1 MSDSS
6 VTQVR
11 PHEQALLL
19 VVGKRAL
26 DDDSARELMEEVLTA
41 AAVRPDVPVVLDL
54 GRVRF
59 APSVALGSLVQ
70 LSRNLRMDRRRL
82 VLIGLEGRVRDT
94 FRVTR
99 LDQLLEIHDTL
110 DQAIAGAARDKSP

>member
-1 MSDSS
+1 MSNES
-6 VTQVR
+6 VTQVQ

-19 VVGKRAL
+19 VVQKRSL

-41 AAVRPDVPVVLDL
+41 AAARPDVPVVLDL

-59 APSVALGSLVQ
+59 APSVVLGSLVQ
-70 LSRNLRMDRRRL
+70 LSRNLRLDRRRL
-82 VLIGLEGRVRDT
+82 ALIGLEGRVRDT

-99 LDQLLEIHDTL
+99 LDQLLEIYDSL
-110 DQAIAGAARDKSP
+110 AQVMSSRRG